1 MKGICMEIN
10 LYDVYGSAVAYIDE
24 DGTIYLWGG
33 KPVAYIYDE
42 DKIYGWNGKHLG
54 LFSNEI
60 VYDLEGK
67 RVGYTEYASPRSVYG
82 NPVKSVKRVKPT
94 KMVRSFPKT
103 RPIFSSKESSIRL
116 KDFLEDGSVI

>member
-1 MKGICMEIN
+1 MIQ
-10 LYDVYGSAVAYIDE
+10 LWVVYCFSVNYAVCQIPSEA
-24 DGTIYLWGG
+24 G
-33 KPVAYIYDE
+33 
-42 DKIYGWNGKHLG
+42 H
-54 LFSNEI
+54 SNEI